1 MTFLLDIAFRSEGW
15 RYVLGTLR
23 GRRRVTEAALLVLS
37 AALWAS
43 PFLVLG
49 WRWLAIYVGAQ
60 WVGNLY
66 LNLVFAT
73 NHKGMPTWAA
83 GRPLT
88 FLERQVLSSCNVAG
102 PGRRLRVQRPELPD
116 RASPV
121 PDDAA
126 CQLRPSTRDPTPL
139 LRGAR
144 HPIRGAWAGGRV
156 SSGVRDARPLWAS
169 DAGRAGCLSDVART
183 ARVEKR

>member
-1 MTFLLDIAFRSEGW
+1 MPAVTFLLDIAFRSEGW

-43 PFLVLG
+43 PFLVPG
-49 WRWLAIYVGAQ
+49 MAVAAIYVGAQ

-66 LNLVFAT
+66 WNLVFAT

-88 FLERQVLSSCNVAG
+88 FLERQVLSSCNVRRAG
-102 PGRRLRVQRPELPD
+102 P
-116 RASPV
+116 STSCS
-121 PDDAA
+121 AA
-126 CQLRPSTRDPTPL
+126 
-139 LRGAR
+139 
-144 HPIRGAWAGGRV
+144 
-156 SSGVRDARPLWAS
+156 
-169 DAGRAGCLSDVART
+169 
-183 ARVEKR
+183 